1 MMESFGEGFGEGF
14 GEYKVWSDTDVD
26 AVQCAGTN
34 CIVVLG
40 LRAYFGANVH
50 SFQLKTA

>member
-1 MMESFGEGFGEGF
+1 MGMMESFGEGFGK
-14 GEYKVWSDTDVD
+14 YKVLSDTDVD

-34 CIVVLG
+34 CTVVLG

-50 SFQLKTA
+50 GFLLKTA